1 MAGLVGE
8 EIMEREKKFA
18 LLIDADNISPKY
30 IDIILSESKEFGSIS
45 IRRIYGDWTDVTK
58 SSWKPI
64 LLENSITPIQQYT
77 YTTGKNSSDSAM
89 IIDAMDILY
98 GDDVDGFIIVSSDSD
113 FTRLAMRLR
122 ESGKDIVGMG
132 ESKTPSAFVKSCMI
146 FKTLDVLYKA
156 AIKEKDK
163 KNRNTGMQPEPVVET
178 NAEEVSPITSFNRI
192 KNTIITLVDTKS
204 DDDGWLYLGT
214 LGNYLL
220 KEYPDFDCRN
230 YGYNKLAEL
239 VKNSKELETKIEKS
253 KDGRTSNIYTRIR

>member
-1 MAGLVGE
+1 
-8 EIMEREKKFA
+8 MEREKKFA

-30 IDIILSESKEFGSIS
+30 IEIILSESKEFGSIS

-58 SSWKPI
+58 SSWKSI

-98 GDDVDGFIIVSSDSD
+98 GDDVDGFILVSSDSD

-132 ESKTPSAFVKSCMI
+132 ESKTPSPFVKSCMI

-156 AIKEKDK
+156 TLKEKGK
-163 KNRNTGMQPEPVVET
+163 KNASGQQETVPEN

-192 KNTIITLVDTKS
+192 KNTIVTLVDTKS

-239 VKNSKELETKIEKS
+239 VKNCRELETKIEKS
-253 KDGRTSNIYTRIR
+253 KDGRTSNIYTKTR